1 MTKTKPY
8 FQLEKVLDGAF
19 TVAQNYTV
27 LWRDFD
33 IDKYNDEV
41 TTYEVKDIDDQLVAI
56 FYADFFQEKEKK
68 VPGWPLINH
77 NLSKKV

>member
-1 MTKTKPY
+1 MTKTKTLFPTG
-8 FQLEKVLDGAF
+8 ESIDGAF

-27 LWRDFD
+27 LRRDFD

-56 FYADFFQEKEKK
+56 FYADFFQGKK
-68 VPGWPLINH
+68 KWCLDD
-77 NLSKKV
+77 LL

>member
-8 FQLEKVLDGAF
+8 FQLESIDGAF
-19 TVAQNYTV
+19 TVAQKLYGTFR
-27 LWRDFD
+27 RDFD

-56 FYADFFQEKEKK
+56 FYADFFQGKEKK
-68 VPGWPLINH
+68 WCLDD
-77 NLSKKV
+77 LL